1 MILSAPFPQW
11 SSDSTSKILFCK
23 PLYLI
28 NVLLYS
34 RQQREA
40 QISYCFQNSGNML
53 SSPSLALESKIKRQT
68 VVVKN
73 PFIYNQVLDFAN
85 GVGKNPFCQN
95 RLLSTSYLYRTGLK
109 KRLFFQTE
117 SCSVPEAGVQWHDL
131 GSLQLL
137 PLRLK

>member
-1 MILSAPFPQW
+1 
-11 SSDSTSKILFCK
+11 
-23 PLYLI
+23 
-28 NVLLYS
+28 
-34 RQQREA
+34 
-40 QISYCFQNSGNML
+40 ML
-53 SSPSLALESKIKRQT
+53 SSPNLALESKIKRQT

-73 PFIYNQVLDFAN
+73 PFIYNQVLDFSN

-109 KRLFFQTE
+109 ILFFKTE